1 MPTTPEL
8 LVSMNDEIS
17 TNGTSETGT
26 GINETGISET
36 EIGIS
41 ETGISETGIND
52 AETRINE
59 TKTGISDVT
68 TSDVALSDSECDFD
82 TLADLTT
89 DAISVSVVPD
99 AISLVPRQEV
109 LHYYEEEEYD
119 IDEWCDDT
127 TVVVPPS
134 IETGSCSQ
142 YGKCLYDT
150 QQDHSMEDIVMTVS
164 PQINELDFQWSD

>member
-1 MPTTPEL
+1 M
-8 LVSMNDEIS
+8 SMNDEIS
-17 TNGTSETGT
+17 TNGTFETGT
-26 GINETGISET
+26 GTN
-36 EIGIS
+36 

-59 TKTGISDVT
+59 TETGISDVT

-99 AISLVPRQEV
+99 AISLITRQEV

-134 IETGSCSQ
+134 IQTGSCSQ
-142 YGKCLYDT
+142 YEKCLYDT
-150 QQDHSMEDIVMTVS
+150 QQDHSMEDIIMTVS